1 MFKVFGISNTGDFSV
16 CGKNLD
22 ANLCLPNVTFE
33 SLEQKEKS
41 FSEHAFALLT
51 LSSLNDFSFSL
62 IVGLII
68 PTLLCF
74 AR

>member
-1 MFKVFGISNTGDFSV
+1 MLIQTS
-16 CGKNLD
+16 
-22 ANLCLPNVTFE
+22 CLPNVTFE
-33 SLEQKEKS
+33 SLEQKEKLFEDDS
-41 FSEHAFALLT
+41 VSRAVACFE
-51 LSSLNDFSFSL
+51 NDFSFSL